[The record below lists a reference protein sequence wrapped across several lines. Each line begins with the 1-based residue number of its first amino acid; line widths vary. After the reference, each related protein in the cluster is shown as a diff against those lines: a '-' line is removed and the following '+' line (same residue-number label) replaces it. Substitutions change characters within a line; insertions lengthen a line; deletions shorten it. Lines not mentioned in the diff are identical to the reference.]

1 MMMDVLAS
9 FYSGEKGAES
19 HNLDYLRRDPSAAT
33 RERGDI
39 ISRYSRGSLDNVS
52 SRV

>member
-1 MMMDVLAS
+1 MMLAS
-9 FYSGEKGAES
+9 IYNGEKGAES
-19 HNLDYLRRDPSAAT
+19 HHLDLDYLRRDPSAAT